1 MRPLITAIGLLLGWE
16 ALVWA
21 TGVPSYILPPPSRV
35 LAVLVERSDLLLAEA
50 AWTATEMV
58 LGLLLGLIL
67 GAALA
72 IVFAASAGWRR
83 WALPLVIVS
92 QAIPGDRHRAAARAL
107 ARLRHGLEGGDG
119 GPGDLLPCGQRPL

>member
-50 AWTATEMV
+50 V
-58 LGLLLGLIL
+58 
-67 GAALA
+67 
-72 IVFAASAGWRR
+72 
-83 WALPLVIVS
+83 
-92 QAIPGDRHRAAARAL
+92 
-107 ARLRHGLEGGDG
+107 
-119 GPGDLLPCGQRPL
+119 